1 MAGPQKAR
9 GFTLVELLVVIT
21 IIGMLMALLLPAIQ
35 QAREAGRRNTCSNN
49 MHNLGTA
56 LMLHEGSKRSFPGYV
71 NVVNNKRGSWIVP
84 ILPQLE
90 RNDLYQVW
98 QTLPAPVA
106 IPNSGSVLPTASPW
120 AYTQLALLVC
130 PSNPGNVGSNPLSYT
145 VNTGSA
151 NTASDNFPP
160 VMGPTW
166 AEDINSGVFFNQSK
180 ADWMGGANPNPGVGG
195 FGIAP
200 PYPATPMPVVKVSL
214 DFITSNDGSSNTMML
229 SENLQSSNW
238 ASDPTNANELM
249 PFQSDFQVRQ
259 QTGFVWFIT
268 GNLTGYGNNAEPPTS
283 AQAAGFNLNAYKI
296 NGIAKSVSVPIPNTA
311 FNAAATTPP
320 GGNGGLAFA
329 RPSSSHP
336 GGANFYFCDNHY
348 RFISEDIP
356 YHVYTQ
362 LMTTKNTGVRGNPA
376 SGFPSTGN
384 PWNYLPSEADY

>member
-71 NVVNNKRGSWIVP
+71 NVVANKRASWIIP

-90 RNDLYQVW
+90 RNDLYQNW
-98 QTLPAPVA
+98 QASSMPAAVPA
-106 IPNSGSVLPTASPW
+106 SMSMAPTASPW
-120 AYTQLALLVC
+120 AHTQLALLVC
-130 PSNPGNVGSNPLSYT
+130 PSNPGNLGSNPLSYV

-160 VMGPTW
+160 VTSPTW
-166 AEDINSGVFFNQSK
+166 LEDINSGVFFNQSK
-180 ADWMGGANPNPGVGG
+180 ADWAPMATAANPNPYATTG
-195 FGIAP
+195 FGA
-200 PYPATPMPVVKVSL
+200 ATNMPIVKVSL
-214 DFITSNDGSSNTMML
+214 DFVTSNDGSSNTLML
-229 SENLQSSNW
+229 GENLQSSNW
-238 ASDPTNANELM
+238 ATDPTALSTNELM

-259 QTGFVWFIT
+259 QAGFVWFIT
-268 GNLTGYGNNAEPPTS
+268 GANVNNAEPPTS
-283 AQAAGFNLNAYKI
+283 AQASGFNINAYKI

-311 FNAAATTPP
+311 FNAAATVPV

-336 GGANFYFCDNHY
+336 GGSNFYFCDNHY

-362 LMTTKNTGVRGNPA
+362 LMTSKNTGVRGNPA
-376 SGFPSTGN
+376 SGYPASG
-384 PWNYLPSEADY
+384 PYWIYLPSEADY